1 MSTAKDFYNR
11 PFLDEK
17 YRKASKESYLGNECG
32 SDEYHESQP
41 EKGLR
46 YIGNAFSILAN
57 YRPLYIHDQL
67 TTEQQ
72 DRLFSD
78 YCKLVKG
85 LKHWTAMLPD
95 DDFVWYEGDEALEEV
110 LAVAYDV
117 LWDNNEHPY
126 FDTPEEL
133 LEFMEDA

>member
-1 MSTAKDFYNR
+1 MNPKDFYNK
-11 PFLDEK
+11 PFTGEK
-17 YRKASKESYLGNECG
+17 HRKASKEDYLGNECG

-46 YIGNAFSILAN
+46 HIGNAIFILAQH
-57 YRPLYIHDQL
+57 RPNYIHLQL
-67 TTEQQ
+67 TTQQQ

-85 LKHWTAMLPD
+85 LKRWVAMLPND
-95 DDFVWYEGDEALEEV
+95 EFVWYEGGEELKEV

-117 LWDNNEHPY
+117 LWDNGEHPY

-133 LEFMEDA
+133 LEGEETI